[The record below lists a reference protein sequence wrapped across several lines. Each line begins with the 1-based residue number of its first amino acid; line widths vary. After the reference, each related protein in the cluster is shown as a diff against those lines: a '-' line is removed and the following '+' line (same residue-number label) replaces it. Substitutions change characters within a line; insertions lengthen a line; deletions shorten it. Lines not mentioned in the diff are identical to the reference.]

1 MKDKHIEEQIWKKI
15 RDEKITIP
23 NDIKTRL
30 FDDGTDG
37 LSAIKLIIA
46 NYLEDNQD
54 VPPDAVKK
62 MFEYNRN
69 IYNTFAQF
77 IKPTIIKTE
86 TKGIVKINDGSS
98 RLDSNIKALANHYL
112 GNVFNAMEMIF
123 GVLAEDNEPL
133 SVKDSERIIGQIDRA
148 YAFLIKL
155 KEHTESSEE
164 RIRNLISL
172 PLVFIESVEKNVQ
185 GLDKEKL
192 EKSIAS
198 LKEIEKLL
206 DKHGR
211 S

>member
-1 MKDKHIEEQIWKKI
+1 MKDEHTEEQIWKRL

-30 FDDGTDG
+30 FDDATDG

-46 NYLEDNQD
+46 NYLEDNQE

-69 IYNTFAQF
+69 IYNTFAEF
-77 IKPTIIKTE
+77 IKPAIIKTE
-86 TKGIVKINDGSS
+86 AKGVVKINAGSS
-98 RLDSNIKALANHYL
+98 RLDPDIKALTNHYL
-112 GNVFNAMEMIF
+112 GNVFNALEMIF
-123 GVLAEDNEPL
+123 GVLAEDDEPL
-133 SVKDSERIIGQIDRA
+133 SVKDSERIIGQIDTA
-148 YAFLIKL
+148 YAFIIKL
-155 KEHTESSEE
+155 KEHTESLEE
-164 RIRNLISL
+164 RIRNLINI
-172 PLVFIESVEKNVQ
+172 PLIFIENVGKNVQ

-206 DKHGR
+206 DE
-211 S
+211 

>member
-1 MKDKHIEEQIWKKI
+1 MKDKHTEEQIWKKL

-30 FDDGTDG
+30 FDDATDG

-46 NYLEDNQD
+46 NYLEDNQA

-69 IYNTFAQF
+69 IYNTFAEF
-77 IKPTIIKTE
+77 IKPAIIKTE
-86 TKGIVKINDGSS
+86 TRGVVKINNGSA
-98 RLDSNIKALANHYL
+98 RLNFDIKALTNHYL

-123 GVLAEDNEPL
+123 GALAEDDAPL
-133 SVKDSERIIGQIDRA
+133 SVEDSERIVGQINTA

-155 KEHTESSEE
+155 KDHTASLEE
-164 RIRNLISL
+164 RIRNLINL
-172 PLVFIESVEKNVQ
+172 PLVFIENVGANVK

-206 DKHGR
+206 DEQNG
-211 S
+211 

>member
-1 MKDKHIEEQIWKKI
+1 MKDKHIEEQIWKRL

-30 FDDGTDG
+30 FDDATDG

-46 NYLEDNQD
+46 NYLEDNKE

-69 IYNTFAQF
+69 IYHTFAQF
-77 IKPTIIKTE
+77 IKPAIIKTE
-86 TKGIVKINDGSS
+86 TKGVVKINDGNA
-98 RLDSNIKALANHYL
+98 RLNADIKALTNHYL

-123 GVLAEDNEPL
+123 GVLAEDDAPL
-133 SVKDSERIIGQIDRA
+133 SVKDSERIVGQIDTA

-155 KEHTESSEE
+155 KDHTESLEE
-164 RIRNLISL
+164 RIRNLINL
-172 PLVFIESVEKNVQ
+172 PLVFIENVEANVD

-192 EKSIAS
+192 EKSIAC
-198 LKEIEKLL
+198 LKEIERLL
-206 DKHGR
+206 DEQSG
-211 S
+211 

>member
-1 MKDKHIEEQIWKKI
+1 MKDTHIEEQKWKKLK
-15 RDEKITIP
+15 DEKITIP

-30 FDDGTDG
+30 FDDATDG

-69 IYNTFAQF
+69 IYNTFAEF
-77 IKPTIIKTE
+77 IKPAIIKTE
-86 TKGIVKINDGSS
+86 TKGVVKINDGNS
-98 RLDSNIKALANHYL
+98 RLDPTIKSLANHYL

-133 SVKDSERIIGQIDRA
+133 SVKDSQRIIGQIDTA

-155 KEHTESSEE
+155 KGCTESFEE
-164 RIRNLISL
+164 RIRNLITL
-172 PLVFIESVEKNVQ
+172 PLVFIENVGGNVE

-192 EKSIAS
+192 QKSIS
-198 LKEIEKLL
+198 CLKEIEKLL
-206 DKHGR
+206 DEQIEK
-211 S
+211 